1 MIGHCVDDRRFRV
14 LKADRTFF
22 DPMVVFATV
31 ATHVFMLSRMIAV
44 SLFFRVERLV
54 DLRDAAELLLLF

>member
-1 MIGHCVDDRRFRV
+1 
-14 LKADRTFF
+14 
-22 DPMVVFATV
+22 MVVFATV